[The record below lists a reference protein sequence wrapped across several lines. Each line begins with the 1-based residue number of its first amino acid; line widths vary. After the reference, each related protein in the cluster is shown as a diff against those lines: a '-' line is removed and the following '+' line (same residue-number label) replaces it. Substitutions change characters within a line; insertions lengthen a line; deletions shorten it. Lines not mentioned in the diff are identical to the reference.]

1 MFLFLQ
7 VRPAHWCI
15 KFLINE
21 MWVRLWN
28 LNLYPLLSPLCLFYL
43 VHNLFV
49 LVKCLTYLH
58 IHTCI
63 CAFICVKV
71 IFSFLFIFV
80 CNIPFAHYFFI
91 CISLSTFYAAIFW
104 SNCRMWLFF
113 YLLCYLMTAMDFSD
127 SVLAFL
133 YISSLIFS
141 SFLSFSNKY
150 KVASILPINQV
161 KKLPSCFYKMDNIF
175 VVHI

>member
-91 CISLSTFYAAIFW
+91 CISLFMPRYFDQIAECDCSFIYFAIWWRLWTFPIQYSHFSTFP
-104 SNCRMWLFF
+104 L
-113 YLLCYLMTAMDFSD
+113 
-127 SVLAFL
+127 
-133 YISSLIFS
+133 SSSPPF
-141 SFLSFSNKY
+141 
-150 KVASILPINQV
+150 
-161 KKLPSCFYKMDNIF
+161 
-175 VVHI
+175 